1 MGIGGSAEWVGV
13 GMVVGDLG
21 FRGESG
27 GPVLAR
33 RELAK
38 RRDRRRLAPHLVVV
52 LPVYDHRV
60 DGSPGRDRRGGGR
73 RSLAGLRGGAAVRLD
88 DYDGEQGDGWHTR
101 PL

>member
-1 MGIGGSAEWVGV
+1 MGIEGSDEGV
-13 GMVVGDLG
+13 EVAIVVGDLG

-73 RSLAGLRGGAAVRLD
+73 PSPAGPARGGAVSP
-88 DYDGEQGDGWHTR
+88 GDGPDREPWDR
-101 PL
+101 PP